1 MNITTQLAIEWQNP
15 SIILL
20 LLFIIGGDIVQH
32 AIAQLVGLYIQPF
45 RNSPRLYLTPVAFS
59 FGWVSYAVMSLA
71 SVLGDKPLIPLEPD
85 CPSRVINCSSGY
97 GRTNRSWVLGRILRD
112 HELAVEENPGP
123 EFANLGA
130 IGKRVS
136 LRIDIFQIQENG
148 KPQIDRVWVLG
159 WLTIVAQLLISIA
172 PWIRHGD
179 WGIFFITASG
189 TTLALL
195 TGSLRQWNDEKW
207 TGRRLNK
214 PGSTENKNK
223 TKAVCLTRGNGHR
236 HTMIIV
242 GNGTAWDLET
252 MATGTPAS
260 LAETPWLLGVFAILW
275 GCLLITVIGLEQ
287 NTWLL
292 VLIGGVGMVQN
303 IYASSVRRPASAFN
317 MGIKPYEPLPTIVG
331 LGFEQPCDD
340 ENSDEDLGDTT
351 GQWRQP
357 LDYEETSGVRG
368 AIRELEKAFP
378 KAGVAL
384 MQEFFP
390 ALVKYEPERYRTNA
404 EKKFWKKA
412 FRQFGMPVLSKHV
425 MNE

>member
-15 SIILL
+15 SNILA

-32 AIAQLVGLYIQPF
+32 AIAQLFGVYIQPF

-59 FGWVSYAVMSLA
+59 FGWVSYAFMSLA
-71 SVLGDKPLIPLEPD
+71 SVLGDKPLMPPEPD

-112 HELAVEENPGP
+112 HELAVEENSSP
-123 EFANLGA
+123 EFANLSA
-130 IGKRVS
+130 AGKRVS
-136 LRIDIFQIQENG
+136 LRIDIFQIQESET
-148 KPQIDRVWVLG
+148 PQIDRVWILG
-159 WLTIVAQLLISIA
+159 WLTIVAQLVISAA
-172 PWIRHGD
+172 PWVRHGD
-179 WGIFFITASG
+179 WGVFLVTASG
-189 TTLALL
+189 TMFALM
-195 TGSLRQWNDEKW
+195 TGSLRQWN
-207 TGRRLNK
+207 L
-214 PGSTENKNK
+214 EN
-223 TKAVCLTRGNGHR
+223 
-236 HTMIIV
+236 
-242 GNGTAWDLET
+242 NGTAWDLESL
-252 MATGTPAS
+252 ATASSAS
-260 LAETPWLLGVFAILW
+260 LAETPWLLGVLAVLW
-275 GCLLITVIGLEQ
+275 GCLLITVSGLQQ
-287 NTWLL
+287 NAWFL
-292 VLIGGVGMVQN
+292 VLIGGIGMVQN
-303 IYASSVRRPASAFN
+303 IYASVARRPASAFN
-317 MGIKPYEPLPTIVG
+317 MGIKPYAPLPTIVG

-351 GQWRQP
+351 GHWRQP

-412 FRQFGMPVLSKHV
+412 FRRFGMPVLSNHV